1 MFSSFWTTRFT
12 ISTNSSGGSPGCSD
26 QFWREHRNNGQSN
39 SGQKPGGKT
48 PLCTLTARELK
59 AAGPRHG
66 CGVHHA
72 ITDPVV
78 ARRVFTRMGKTD
90 TLNIGIVAHPSRLV
104 VVDVDTPEAV
114 ESFLSRWAQAEEDER
129 YLVHSPTVRTP
140 GTVDGKHHDGGH
152 YYFAL
157 PDGIELPS
165 TPGQLTLAGGGDVRW
180 GAMMTVARGAMV
192 CRCQNSTTMKVFVMA

>member
-1 MFSSFWTTRFT
+1 MSLREFARVFTSWGPETSTTKIAVAACRKGYG
-12 ISTNSSGGSPGCSD
+12 IIPV
-26 QFWREHRNNGQSN
+26 
-39 SGQKPGGKT
+39 KPGGKT

-114 ESFLSRWAQAEEDER
+114 ESFLSR
-129 YLVHSPTVRTP
+129 
-140 GTVDGKHHDGGH
+140 
-152 YYFAL
+152 
-157 PDGIELPS
+157 
-165 TPGQLTLAGGGDVRW
+165 
-180 GAMMTVARGAMV
+180 
-192 CRCQNSTTMKVFVMA
+192 